1 MIPTDPSVSR
11 PLTAVPSPNT
21 LALKHQQAA
30 TKSAPTTG
38 ESGLL
43 LKYREVE
50 QKRDKEKA
58 ATCGGVK
65 VKKEG
70 VENDRDPPAATAEA
84 TSSTA
89 TFTDISVVSNAASE
103 SLMSKSQAFTG
114 AKPRSVMEV
123 YGIDVSVT

>member
-1 MIPTDPSVSR
+1 MITDPSVSR

-30 TKSAPTTG
+30 AKSVLTAR
-38 ESGLL
+38 ESALL

-65 VKKEG
+65 LKDG
-70 VENDRDPPAATAEA
+70 IENDRDPPAATAEA

-103 SLMSKSQAFTG
+103 SLTSKSQAFMRV
-114 AKPRSVMEV
+114 KPRSVMEV
-123 YGIDVSVT
+123 YGVDVSVT